1 MDFISSAGYT
11 TFGFLVVLTVLVFV
25 HEMGHFLIARRNKV
39 KVEVFSIGFGPE
51 LFGFNDRY
59 GTRWKFSA
67 VPLGG
72 YVKMFGEGDMV
83 TGVDDAEDRP
93 MTEEERAGS
102 FHHKSL
108 GQRAAIVFAGP
119 LANFIFAIIVM
130 WGVFMFVGEPT
141 RMHAAVGAIQ
151 PGSAAEQADFRP
163 GDTVISIS
171 GEDIRWFD
179 DLKRIVSANPGAELN
194 FIVKRGGE
202 EMVLLATP
210 KLREVSRAQFEER
223 YDEIE
228 GDTETVKIGLIG
240 ITPDPNQAE
249 YERHDPFTALMMG
262 VDRTASMV
270 MRILANVGEMISGE
284 RDADELGG
292 PLAIAQ
298 ISGEVVQ
305 TGLLNILFL
314 MATLSINLGLINL
327 FPVPMLDGGHLV
339 FYIYEAIRGKPLSAK
354 AQEYGFRMGLFLVL
368 LLMVFATWND
378 ISRLL

>member
-1 MDFISSAGYT
+1 
-11 TFGFLVVLTVLVFV
+11 
-25 HEMGHFLIARRNKV
+25 
-39 KVEVFSIGFGPE
+39 
-51 LFGFNDRY
+51 
-59 GTRWKFSA
+59 
-67 VPLGG
+67 
-72 YVKMFGEGDMV
+72 MV

-228 GDTETVKIGLIG
+228 GDTETVKIGLIV
-240 ITPDPNQAE
+240 ITPDPNQA
-249 YERHDPFTALMMG
+249 
-262 VDRTASMV
+262 
-270 MRILANVGEMISGE
+270 
-284 RDADELGG
+284 
-292 PLAIAQ
+292 
-298 ISGEVVQ
+298 
-305 TGLLNILFL
+305 
-314 MATLSINLGLINL
+314 
-327 FPVPMLDGGHLV
+327 
-339 FYIYEAIRGKPLSAK
+339 
-354 AQEYGFRMGLFLVL
+354 
-368 LLMVFATWND
+368 
-378 ISRLL
+378 